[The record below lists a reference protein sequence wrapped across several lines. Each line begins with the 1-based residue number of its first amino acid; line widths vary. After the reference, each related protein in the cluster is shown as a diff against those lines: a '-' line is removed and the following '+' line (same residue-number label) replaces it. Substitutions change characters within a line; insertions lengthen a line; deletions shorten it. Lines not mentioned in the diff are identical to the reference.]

1 MAPHRD
7 EVFVAGGQPTY
18 TYVERSAEHVELKF
32 ARAIATPNQ
41 IVSLSGPTKTGKT
54 VLCRRVLGSRQFVW
68 IDGGQV
74 KDGDSFWTRVAYELN
89 LPDTIE
95 SATERATEGGV
106 ELSVPMIVTANGSQ
120 LFKSSDTEKR
130 QIGSLGSAITY
141 MTREKIMLVI
151 DDFHYITE
159 AVRTELMRNVK
170 GAVFNGLKVILLS
183 VTHRV
188 FDAIKAESELT
199 GRFTAISLPHWT
211 VSDLAQIPNKGFKE
225 LGTKCPESITNSLC
239 EEAQENPF
247 LMQKFCWE
255 ICFDLGIDQ
264 KKLFGTHEIP
274 EHYSLTS
281 MFQRL
286 SQDAGLPIY
295 QKLAA
300 GPQSR
305 KVRAKR
311 PLRGGGS
318 ADIYQAM
325 LLALAESGPKA
336 VISYDELRE
345 LLGSILSAQ
354 VPQKHEITS
363 ALKHLSRIS
372 QKMGEGSAVDWD
384 DDKREITLIDPYL
397 RFYLRWQVR
406 RGDNS
411 DPTLPFT
418 AEPPATDTHKV

>member
-32 ARAIATPNQ
+32 ARGIATPNQ

-54 VLCRRVLGSRQFVW
+54 VLCRRILGSRQFVW

-74 KDGDSFWTRVAYELN
+74 RTGDDFWARVAYELN
-89 LPDTIE
+89 LP
-95 SATERATEGGV
+95 SATESTSERATKAGLEA
-106 ELSVPMIVTANGSQ
+106 SIPMVVTASGSQ
-120 LFKSSDTEKR
+120 LLQTSKTEKR
-130 QIGSLGSAITY
+130 DITSLGSAITH
-141 MTREKIMLVI
+141 MTQEKIMLVI
-151 DDFHYITE
+151 DDFHYIAE
-159 AVRTELMRNVK
+159 ASRTELMRNVK

-188 FDAIKAESELT
+188 FDAIKAEAELT

-211 VSDLAQIPNKGFKE
+211 VTDLEQIPAKGFDE
-225 LGTKCPESITNSLC
+225 LGTTCPQPVIQVLC
-239 EEAQENPF
+239 TEAQENPF

-255 ICFDLGIDQ
+255 ICFDLGIEH
-264 KKLFGTHEIP
+264 KKLIGGHAIP
-274 EHYSLTS
+274 LDYDTTR
-281 MFQRL
+281 MFRRL

-295 QKLAA
+295 RKLAA

-311 PLRGGGS
+311 PLRGGGV
-318 ADIYQAM
+318 ADIYQAV

-336 VISYDELRE
+336 VISYDDLRE
-345 LLGSILSAQ
+345 LLGDILSEQ

-372 QKMGEGSAVDWD
+372 RNIGAGSAVDWD
-384 DDKREITLIDPYL
+384 DDNREIALVDPYL

-406 RGDNS
+406 RENQPS
-411 DPTLPFT
+411 PTL
-418 AEPPATDTHKV
+418 AS

>member
-1 MAPHRD
+1 MQMPAHRD

-54 VLCRRVLGSRQFVW
+54 VLCRRILGDREFVW
-68 IDGGQV
+68 IDGGQITNAE
-74 KDGDSFWTRVAYELN
+74 DFWRRVAYELD
-89 LPDTIE
+89 LP
-95 SATERATEGGV
+95 SSTEHVAQSETKG
-106 ELSVPMIVTANGSQ
+106 ELGASLPMVITASGSQ
-120 LFKSSDTEKR
+120 LFRRSDSEKR
-130 QIGSLGSAITY
+130 EINSLSSAITE
-141 MTREKIMLVI
+141 MTQRKIMLVV
-151 DDFHYITE
+151 DDFHYIGE
-159 AVRTELMRNVK
+159 DSRTELMRNVK

-211 VSDLAQIPNKGFKE
+211 IADLSQIPIKGFTE
-225 LGTKCPESITNSLC
+225 LGTKCPRSIIKALC
-239 EEAQENPF
+239 EEGQENPF

-255 ICFDLGIDQ
+255 ICFDLAIERSKFFGI
-264 KKLFGTHEIP
+264 HEIP
-274 EHYSLTS
+274 EDYDTTS
-281 MFQRL
+281 MFRRL
-286 SQDAGLPIY
+286 SLDAGLPIY

-311 PLRGGGS
+311 PLRRGGF
-318 ADIYQAM
+318 ADIYQGV
-325 LLALAESGPKA
+325 LLALAESGPRA
-336 VISYDELRE
+336 VISYEELRD
-345 LLGSILSAQ
+345 LLSSVLAEQ

-372 QKMGEGSAVDWD
+372 RAIGAESAVDWD
-384 DDKREITLIDPYL
+384 DDKREVNLVDPYL

-406 RGDNS
+406 RAIG
-411 DPTLPFT
+411 PLPL
-418 AEPPATDTHKV
+418 PADAVNT

>member
-1 MAPHRD
+1 MATPHRD

-32 ARAIATPNQ
+32 GRALATPNQ

-54 VLCRRVLGSRQFVW
+54 VLCRRILGDRQFVW

-74 KDGDSFWTRVAYELN
+74 TNGEDFWKRVAYELN
-89 LPDTIE
+89 LPSQTASTKE
-95 SATERATEGGV
+95 SATKAGV
-106 ELSVPMIVTANGSQ
+106 EASIPMIVTASGSKLLQ
-120 LFKSSDTEKR
+120 TSNTEKR
-130 QIGSLGSAITY
+130 DINSLGSVLSY
-141 MTREKIMLVI
+141 MTQEKIMLVI
-151 DDFHYITE
+151 DDFHYIAE
-159 AVRTELMRNVK
+159 ENRTELMRNVK

-211 VSDLAQIPNKGFKE
+211 IDDLVQIPAKGFAE
-225 LGTKCPESITNSLC
+225 LGTTCPESVIKVLC
-239 EEAQENPF
+239 DEAQENPF

-255 ICFDLGIDQ
+255 ICFDLQIDHKKHIGIH
-264 KKLFGTHEIP
+264 TIP
-274 EHYSLTS
+274 AGYDVIK
-281 MFQRL
+281 MFRRL

-311 PLRGGGS
+311 PLRDGGV
-318 ADIYQAM
+318 ADIYQAV

-336 VISYDELRE
+336 LISYDDLRE
-345 LLGSILSAQ
+345 LLGDILSEQ

-363 ALKHLSRIS
+363 ALKHLARIS
-372 QKMGEGSAVDWD
+372 RSIGAGSAVDWD
-384 DDKREITLIDPYL
+384 DDKREITLTDPYL

-406 RGDNS
+406 R
-411 DPTLPFT
+411 
-418 AEPPATDTHKV
+418 DTIVTSAPNELEAR

>member
-1 MAPHRD
+1 MAPFPHRD

-18 TYVERSAEHVELKF
+18 TYVGRSAEHVELKF

-54 VLCRRVLGSRQFVW
+54 VLCRKTLGDREFVW
-68 IDGGQV
+68 IDGGQI
-74 KDGDSFWTRVAYELN
+74 KSADEFWDRVAYELN
-89 LPDTIE
+89 LPSKTE
-95 SATERATEGGV
+95 STSERETQGEVQA
-106 ELSVPMIVTANGSQ
+106 SVPMIVTASGSHLRRTSETQ
-120 LFKSSDTEKR
+120 AREIKS
-130 QIGSLGSAITY
+130 LASAITY
-141 MTREKIMLVI
+141 MTQDKVMLVI
-151 DDFHYITE
+151 DDFHYIDE
-159 AVRTELMRNVK
+159 EVRTALMRNVK

-199 GRFTAISLPHWT
+199 GRFTAISLPHWST
-211 VSDLAQIPNKGFKE
+211 ADLAQIAVKGFGA
-225 LGTKCPESITNSLC
+225 LGTDCPDSVVETLC

-255 ICFDLGIDQ
+255 ICFDLGIEH
-264 KKLFGTHEIP
+264 KKLLGNHQISDKYNATA
-274 EHYSLTS
+274 

-311 PLRGGGS
+311 PLRLGGV
-318 ADIYQAM
+318 ADIYQAI
-325 LLALAESGPKA
+325 LLALAESGPRA

-345 LLGSILSAQ
+345 LLGKMLAEQ

-363 ALKHLSRIS
+363 ALKHLSKIS
-372 QKMGEGSAVDWD
+372 RDIGAGSAIDWD
-384 DDKREITLIDPYL
+384 DDKREITLTDPYL

-406 RGDNS
+406 TPPSEAS
-411 DPTLPFT
+411 DAPVPVKTGT
-418 AEPPATDTHKV
+418 

>member
-1 MAPHRD
+1 MTPHRD

-32 ARAIATPNQ
+32 GRGIATPNQ

-54 VLCRRVLGSRQFVW
+54 VLCRRILGNRQFVW
-68 IDGGQV
+68 IDGGQI
-74 KDGDSFWTRVAYELN
+74 KDGEDFWKRVAYEVN
-89 LPDTIE
+89 LPSQAE
-95 SATERATEGGV
+95 STSESVTKAGLEG
-106 ELSVPMIVTANGSQ
+106 SIPMVVTASGSQ
-120 LFKSSDTEKR
+120 LFRTSETQKHD
-130 QIGSLGSAITY
+130 IASLGSAITY
-141 MTREKIMLVI
+141 MTNKKIMLVI
-151 DDFHYITE
+151 DDFHYISE
-159 AVRTELMRNVK
+159 SARTELMRNVK

-199 GRFTAISLPHWT
+199 GRFTAISLPHWNID
-211 VSDLAQIPNKGFKE
+211 DLAQIPDKGFHA
-225 LGTKCPESITNSLC
+225 LGTECPNSVVGMLC
-239 EEAQENPF
+239 DEAQENPF

-255 ICFDLGIDQ
+255 VCFDLKIDRA
-264 KKLFGTHEIP
+264 KLIGKHEIP
-274 EHYSLTS
+274 ENYDLTA
-281 MFQRL
+281 MFRRL

-311 PLRGGGS
+311 PLRNGGV
-318 ADIYQAM
+318 ADIYQAV
-325 LLALAESGPKA
+325 LLALAQSGPKA

-345 LLGSILSAQ
+345 LLGNMLSEQ

-372 QKMGEGSAVDWD
+372 RNIGAGSVIDWD
-384 DDKREITLIDPYL
+384 DDKREITLVDPYL

-406 RGDNS
+406 RKDDLG
-411 DPTLPFT
+411 
-418 AEPPATDTHKV
+418 AC

>member
-1 MAPHRD
+1 MGPHRD
-7 EVFVAGGQPTY
+7 EVFVAGGQPSY

-54 VLCRRVLGSRQFVW
+54 VLCRRILGKRQFVW
-68 IDGGQV
+68 IDGGQI
-74 KDGDSFWTRVAYELN
+74 KDGDDFWERVAFELN
-89 LPDTIE
+89 LPNSIE
-95 SATERATEGGV
+95 NTRESETEAGLEG
-106 ELSVPMIVTANGSQ
+106 SIPMVVTASGSQ
-120 LFKSSDTEKR
+120 LFRKSETEKR
-130 QIGSLGSAITY
+130 EIVSLGSAVTT
-141 MTREKIMLVI
+141 MTQDKIMLVI
-151 DDFHYITE
+151 DDFHYIAE
-159 AVRTELMRNVK
+159 ATRTELMRNVK

-211 VSDLAQIPNKGFKE
+211 AIDLSQIPLKGFNE
-225 LGTKCPESITNSLC
+225 LGTDYPTSVVEELC
-239 EEAQENPF
+239 SEAQENPF

-255 ICFDLGIDQ
+255 ICFDLNIEHRQ
-264 KKLFGTHEIP
+264 LFGRHSIP
-274 EHYSLTS
+274 ADYNLTA
-281 MFQRL
+281 MFRRL
-286 SQDAGLPIY
+286 SLDAGLPIY

-311 PLRGGGS
+311 PLRRGGV
-318 ADIYQAM
+318 ADIYQAV
-325 LLALAESGPKA
+325 LLALAESGPLA
-336 VISYDELRE
+336 AISYDDLRE
-345 LLGSILSAQ
+345 SLGNILSEQ

-372 QKMGEGSAVDWD
+372 REIGAESAIDWD
-384 DDKREITLIDPYL
+384 DDKREVNLVDPYL

-406 RGDNS
+406 GDSRANRS
-411 DPTLPFT
+411 ASAPSLP
-418 AEPPATDTHKV
+418 